1 MIELIE
7 IESITEY
14 GLSPILTKI
23 EIGIEMDI
31 EIDVEIDIEI
41 DVEINRNQSNLEIRI
56 CLGTGSRIG

>member
-14 GLSPILTKI
+14 GLSPILTKV

-31 EIDVEIDIEI
+31 ENDVEIEVEIDIEI
-41 DVEINRNQSNLEIRI
+41 DVEIRNRNQ
-56 CLGTGSRIG
+56 